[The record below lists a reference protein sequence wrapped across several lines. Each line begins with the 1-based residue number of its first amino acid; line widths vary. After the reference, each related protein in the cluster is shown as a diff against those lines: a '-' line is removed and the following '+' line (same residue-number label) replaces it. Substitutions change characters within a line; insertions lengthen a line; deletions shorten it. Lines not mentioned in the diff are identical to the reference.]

1 MSFAGLIFLNPWLLT
16 ALGALPA
23 IYWLLR
29 TVPPTPHQIS
39 FPPTRLLIGLENR
52 DKTPSKTPWWLIL
65 IRLLAAALV
74 IIGFSEPV
82 FRPQNETIFKGEGPV
97 IILVDNSWTASTFW
111 PDCIALINRLIDKA
125 ETENRS
131 IAILNTTQIS
141 KTSILKIGTAIDA
154 RREVSTLYPQP
165 YPADRLEALQTL
177 KKGLEQ
183 TNTNAPTII
192 WLRDGLEHDGKSE
205 EFTNA
210 LREISKGG
218 ELGIVD
224 VASGKEPLGIASFIG
239 ADGKIVSKVLSTG
252 AGLREGKI
260 AAYSSKNQRLAEA
273 PFKIASGE
281 NVVTADI
288 SLPLELRNQ
297 VSRVEIDKIRSAGA
311 VSLLDQRSQWQRV
324 GLISGEQQEKTQ
336 PLLGPIYYIQRALK
350 PFCELIIPNEKNVDS
365 GLSQIINDKANII
378 MLADIGTIAGEAE
391 KKLKEWIKKGGILVR
406 FSGPKLEK
414 GGDELLPVGLRAG
427 GRSLGGTMSWST
439 PQPLGPFEE
448 TSIFSGLVIPEDVL
462 IRKQVLADPA
472 QINPEVKIWARL
484 KDGTPIVTS
493 SEYGDGK
500 IVLFHITANSEWS
513 NLPMSG
519 LFVEMLRRMIELGSP
534 VNMSAIS
541 METQKITGN
550 IESKTSQVQKE
561 NLPPLSILDGF
572 GTFKTPPPTAL
583 PIQASEINKAKPSLE
598 HPPGYYG
605 KTSSPYALN
614 VLSQNSVLKALPS
627 PPRDILHLSYESEN
641 SSIFIKAWALLAS
654 LCFLLI
660 DMLAILFLMGV
671 FKNPKSKVVLNT
683 FIYFFLSCVL
693 FLETTGARG
702 QDTINE
708 KSPNMGLEQNNSF
721 DVQNKIST
729 FNARDAIAMNATSK
743 VTLGYILTGNPN
755 VDATSLQGLSGLA
768 RVLQSRTAVDPG
780 EPKGIDII
788 NDEIAFYPVL
798 YWPVLDAAEALPEVT
813 LAKIDAYMKQGGMII
828 FDTRDYGSGLP
839 TGMVMA
845 GENGPLLQRM
855 IGKLD
860 VPRLEPV
867 PENHV
872 LKKSFYILNS
882 FPGRWEGGDLWVEAQ
897 DDIRDVPSTLET
909 KTAKKADGVT
919 SILVSSNDF
928 ASAWALDE
936 RGRPLY
942 PVVPGGEEQR
952 EIAFRAGINIV
963 MHALTGNYKADQVHV
978 PALLERLGQ

>member
-29 TVPPTPHQIS
+29 TVPPTPQQIF

-52 DKTPSKTPWWLIL
+52 EKTPSKTPWWLIL

-82 FRPQNETIFKGEGPV
+82 FRQQDTTIFKGEGPV
-97 IILVDNSWTASTFW
+97 IILVDNSWSVSAFW
-111 PDCIALINRLIDKA
+111 PDCIAMINRLIDKA

-141 KTSILKIGTAIDA
+141 KTPILKIGAVSDA
-154 RREVSTLYPQP
+154 RREISALAPQP
-165 YPADRLEALQTL
+165 YAPDRLASLQTL
-177 KKGLEQ
+177 KNGLEQ
-183 TNTNAPTII
+183 TKTGPPTII
-192 WLRDGLEHDGKSE
+192 WITDGLDHDGKSE
-205 EFTNA
+205 EFMNA
-210 LREISKGG
+210 LRDISVGG
-218 ELGIVD
+218 DLGIVD
-224 VASGKEPLGIASFIG
+224 VARGKEPLGLASFIG
-239 ADGKIVSKVLSTG
+239 EDGKIISKILSTG
-252 AGLREGKI
+252 TSNHEGKI

-273 PFKIASGE
+273 SFKIESGKK
-281 NVVTADI
+281 VAISDF

-297 VSRVEIDKIRSAGA
+297 VSRLEIEEIRSAGA

-350 PFCELIIPNEKNVDS
+350 PFSELIIPNEKNLDS
-365 GLSQIINDKANII
+365 GLSLIMSDKANII
-378 MLADIGTIAGEAE
+378 MLADIGTITGEAE
-391 KKLKEWIKKGGILVR
+391 KKLKDWIEKGGVLVR
-406 FSGPKLEK
+406 FAGPKLEN
-414 GGDELLPVGLRAG
+414 GGDSLLPVGLRTG

-448 TSIFSGLVIPEDVL
+448 TSIFNGLVVPDDVL
-462 IRKQVLADPA
+462 IRRQVLADPA
-472 QINPEVKIWARL
+472 QLNSEIKIWARL

-493 SEYGDGK
+493 SGYGDGQ

-519 LFVEMLRRMIELGSP
+519 LFVEMLRRVIELGSP
-534 VNMSAIS
+534 VNTSS
-541 METQKITGN
+541 TTMETQQKSENDERT
-550 IESKTSQVQKE
+550 SSQVLKE
-561 NLPPLSILDGF
+561 NLPPLSTLDGF

-583 PIQASEINKAKPSLE
+583 PIQFSDINRVKPSFD

-605 KTSSPYALN
+605 KTSTPFALN
-614 VLSQNSVLKALPS
+614 IISPSSVLKVLPT
-627 PPRDILHLSYESEN
+627 PPNDIIHLSYETEKKSV
-641 SSIFIKAWALLAS
+641 FIKPWALLAALS
-654 LCFLLI
+654 FLLI
-660 DMLAILFLMGV
+660 DMLAILFLMGA
-671 FKNPKSKVVLNT
+671 FINLKSKVSFST
-683 FIYFFLSCVL
+683 FIYVLLSLC
-693 FLETTGARG
+693 FILETTDARG
-702 QDTINE
+702 QDMNYE
-708 KSPNMGLEQNNSF
+708 NSPKVENKEYNSF
-721 DVQNKIST
+721 DVQNNIEGLR
-729 FNARDAIAMNATSK
+729 AQDIVAMNATSK
-743 VTLGYILTGNPN
+743 VTLGYIITGNPS
-755 VDATSLQGLSGLA
+755 VDATSLQGLSGLS
-768 RVLQSRTAVDPG
+768 RVLQARTAVDPG
-780 EPKGIDII
+780 EPKGIDIV

-798 YWPVLDAAEALPEVT
+798 YWPVLETAQAVTEAT
-813 LAKIDAYMKQGGMII
+813 LAKIDAYLKQGGMII
-828 FDTRDYGSGLP
+828 FDTRDYGNGLP

-845 GENGPLLQRM
+845 GEKGPLLQRL

-872 LKKSFYILNS
+872 LTKSFYILNS
-882 FPGRWEGGDLWVEAQ
+882 FPGRWDGGELWVEAQ
-897 DDIRDVPSTLET
+897 EHSRDDPKTLET
-909 KTAKKADGVT
+909 KRAKQADGVT

-952 EIAFRAGINIV
+952 EISFRVGINIV